1 MEKERE
7 QTGDKWPWGD
17 PRVAGVREH
26 YERMRLFLDLAR
38 NMTDPVARFRLMLA
52 SVYSAR
58 AIIELHFEAA
68 EKQQLPTTREELK
81 KTLLTM
87 LPWVNLIERI
97 RIHDFHRFG
106 LTPPNPALKMS
117 FQGGPIK
124 LRAQKGAAVYMVQ
137 ADGPK
142 SIVTGNS
149 SIDEQR
155 PLLRQ
160 DDTFFDDDTKEYVT
174 LERILLDFITA
185 LPAVIAKFEQEI
197 LP

>member
-1 MEKERE
+1 MM
-7 QTGDKWPWGD
+7 DDNWPWPD

-26 YERMRLFLDLAR
+26 YERMKLLHGLAGTA
-38 NMTDPVARFRLMLA
+38 TDPTAKFRLLMA

-68 EKQQLPTTREELK
+68 EQQQLPTTRDALK
-81 KTLLTM
+81 KTLPEK
-87 LPWVNLIERI
+87 LPWFNLIERI

-106 LTPPNPALKMS
+106 LTPPNPKMIET

-124 LRAQKGAAVYMVQ
+124 LRAQKGSAFYTVQ

-142 SIVTGNS
+142 AIVTGNS

-160 DDTFFDDDTKEYVT
+160 NDTFFDDDTRRYVT
-174 LERILLDFITA
+174 LEQVVADFLA
-185 LPAVIAKFEQEI
+185 AVPAVIDQFEKEL